1 MNEVEL
7 TYDGYKIIAEYTVSD
22 QPEDPESGLFGTIEV
37 VNVKYAEEYTDAPS
51 IDELVC
57 DPMNLTGWQVIN
69 DACYEA
75 HENSFNEDW

>member
-7 TYDGYKIIAEYTVSD
+7 TYDGYKIIVEYIVSD

-37 VNVKYAEEYTDAPS
+37 VNVKYAEELTDAPS

>member
-7 TYDGYKIIAEYTVSD
+7 TYDEYQIIAEYTVSD

-37 VNVKYAEEYTDAPS
+37 VNVKYAEALTDAPS
-51 IDELVC
+51 IDDLIC
-57 DPMNLTGWQVIN
+57 DTAWQVIN

>member
-1 MNEVEL
+1 
-7 TYDGYKIIAEYTVSD
+7 
-22 QPEDPESGLFGTIEV
+22 V